1 MYKNQ
6 NKIIGRTEE
15 KRMLEKL
22 YRSQRAEFL
31 AIYGRRR
38 VGKTFLVR
46 EFFKDKGVFF
56 EITGSYN
63 VKNIDQLQNFHTEF
77 CALFKNETDYSSP
90 KNWKEALNRLKSNIK
105 KIDKKQKIILFFDEL
120 PWLASL
126 KSDFLSALDYM
137 WNRHFSTMGNVL
149 LIVSGSAASW
159 MISNVINNTGGL
171 YGRLS
176 AHLRLLPFNL
186 SETEEYLLSFG
197 IELTKKQICEIYMI
211 TGGVPKY
218 LSYLEAGK
226 SATINIH
233 ELCFKPQSPLLTEFY
248 KLYHSLFKNAEM
260 HLLIIRALSKKR
272 RGLSRLELLKETSLP
287 NNGKTSEILQELEES
302 GFIMTMPEIG
312 KKSRNM
318 RFYLNDE
325 YSLFYLNWIEPEK
338 GILLQGVEKDYWI
351 KKQTSPSW
359 RSWAGFAFENLCLK
373 HVSQIKEALQIGG
386 VSTTSGYWK
395 SMAKGKKEIEIDLV
409 IDRADSC
416 MNLCEI
422 KFYNVEFVVTKSYAK
437 ELMKKKDLFYEHTK
451 TKKALFV
458 TLITPFGVREN
469 ANFLS
474 AVENQLSIEALF

>member
-1 MYKNQ
+1 MLASKNS
-6 NKIIGRTEE
+6 IIGRKDE
-15 KRMLEKL
+15 KKLLEKL

-46 EFFKDKGVFF
+46 EFFKDKGVLF

-63 VKNIDQLQNFHTEF
+63 VRNSDQLQNFHTEF
-77 CALFKNETDYSSP
+77 CALFKNESGSDLP
-90 KNWKEALNRLKSNIK
+90 KNWKEALNRIKTSIK

-120 PWLASL
+120 PWLASS

-137 WNRHFSTMGNVL
+137 WNRHFSTMPNVL

-186 SETEEYLLSFG
+186 SETEEYLIAHG

-248 KLYHSLFKNAEM
+248 KLYHSLFKNAEI
-260 HLLIIRALSKKR
+260 HLQVIRVLSKKR
-272 RGLSRLELLKETSLP
+272 RGLTRLELLKEANLSTS
-287 NNGKTSEILQELEES
+287 GRTSEVLQELEES

-312 KKSRNM
+312 KKLREM
-318 RFYLNDE
+318 RYYLNDE

-351 KKQTSPSW
+351 KRQVTPSW

-373 HVSQIKEALQIGG
+373 HVSQIKDALQIGG

-395 SMAKGKKEIEIDLV
+395 AMVNGKKEIEIDLV
-409 IDRADSC
+409 IDRADNC

-422 KFYNVEFVVTKSYAK
+422 KFYNVEFVVTKTYAK
-437 ELMKKKDLFYEHTK
+437 ELMKKKALFYERTK
-451 TKKALFV
+451 TKKALFI
-458 TLITPFGVREN
+458 TLITPYGVREN
-469 ANFLS
+469 VNFLD
-474 AVENQLSIEALF
+474 AVENQLSVEALF